1 MGLEVLVHKR
11 GIFPTGGASRYLLHL
26 FLWLPCGHLRLLVS
40 VDWQAHKGV
49 PTLPDG
55 VDPDHYKEVSL
66 IQNGGGRNISGT
78 QVIY

>member
-1 MGLEVLVHKR
+1 M
-11 GIFPTGGASRYLLHL
+11 
-26 FLWLPCGHLRLLVS
+26 S